1 MAEINSGESTMRIAK
16 AMGWSVAALLCTG
29 LSACGGAIDHTHS
42 ATSAGKHASAAA
54 TTAPPMAAA
63 QRASLFDAQDSGA
76 LIQYTSR
83 TPTGHDGAFALYP
96 ITVSEAHAVK
106 ASVDGT
112 MTIPTPDGKNLQI
125 TYQSRRDA
133 KRGIWTWVGR
143 VDGQPVGNE
152 TVISFGKDAV
162 FGSLGTID
170 GMTYQITT
178 IGGMPYIMAAASAD
192 LHSAGSHADG
202 RRLADS
208 VIQLRAGD
216 TAQGYIAGYSSLAQ
230 VNAQAGSTST
240 NTIDVL
246 LGYTPGYRDYR
257 GGITAIDTVL
267 TNMVETANQS
277 FANANINVRYRLVGT
292 VQVDYPDN
300 TLNDGTLDELTG
312 VSQATAAALVPLHDA
327 RDRLGADMV
336 GLVRR
341 FNNSQQSC
349 GVAWQ
354 SGGTDSRWG
363 YAVISDGV
371 DGGYYCTR
379 GTLAH
384 EFGHLLGSGHQHET
398 GQEPGFNF
406 GHRSD
411 TGSFHTTMAYAVN
424 GQSEILVY
432 SSPAIST
439 CNGQPCGVP
448 DQADNARAFL
458 TTVPNVVQY
467 RQTVVPLDDSSSPGQ
482 IMGPSGKCLDVR
494 NGNTNDGASMQV
506 WDCNGFRQQKWSF
519 KRGSHSLRGE
529 GTDKVLDITGV
540 SSANG
545 APLQLYQ
552 SLSTSNQGWYFTNAS
567 LIATGG
573 KVLDVV
579 ALGSNNG
586 ARLQLWDNLGGT
598 NQRWSYNP
606 ANGEIRVSTG
616 RCLDVAGFG
625 TAPGTPV
632 QLWDC
637 NGTKNQAWQLG
648 KNGSI
653 VGYGGNCLEATTTAK
668 NGGALRMMACTGS
681 TTQAWRIRGQI
692 RSELNGKCL
701 DDSAGGIR
709 NGAIVQMWE
718 CLGNVNQLWEVQPN

>member
-1 MAEINSGESTMRIAK
+1 MRFAE
-16 AMGWSVAALLCTG
+16 AMGWSVAALLCAG
-29 LSACGGAIDHTHS
+29 LSACGGAIGDKGTTAS
-42 ATSAGKHASAAA
+42 NRTRQQPTALANGTAATAAA
-54 TTAPPMAAA
+54 AVQHAA
-63 QRASLFDAQDSGA
+63 LFDAKDSGA
-76 LIQYTSR
+76 LIRYTSR

-96 ITVSEAHAVK
+96 ITVSEAHAIK

-112 MTIPTPDGKNLQI
+112 MTLPTPDGKNLRI
-125 TYQSRRDA
+125 GFLSRRDA
-133 KRGIWTWVGR
+133 KGGIWTWVGR
-143 VDGQPVGNE
+143 ADGQPLGNE

-170 GMTYQITT
+170 GMTYQLTT
-178 IGGMPYIMAAASAD
+178 IEGKPYIMAAASAD
-192 LHSAGSHADG
+192 LHSAGSRTDG
-202 RRLADS
+202 RRLADA
-208 VIQLRAGD
+208 VIHLPAGD

-267 TNMVETANQS
+267 TNLVETANLS

-292 VQVDYPDN
+292 VQVSYPDN
-300 TLNDGTLDELTG
+300 TLNDNTLDELTG

-341 FNNSQQSC
+341 FNGAQQSC

-411 TGSFHTTMAYAVN
+411 VGSFHTTMAYAIN

-432 SSPAIST
+432 SSPSITT
-439 CNGQPCGVP
+439 CNGQACGVP

-482 IMGPSGKCLDVR
+482 VMGPSGKCLDVAGGAT
-494 NGNTNDGASMQV
+494 GNAAAVQV
-506 WDCNGFRQQKWSF
+506 WSCNGFRQQKWSF
-519 KRGSHSLRGE
+519 QRGSRSLRGE
-529 GTDKVLDITGV
+529 GTDKVLDISGV
-540 SSANG
+540 SRASG
-545 APLQLYQ
+545 APIQLYQ
-552 SLSTSNQGWYFTNAS
+552 SLNTENQGWHFTSSS

-579 ALGSNNG
+579 SAGSGNG
-586 ARLQLWDNLGGT
+586 ARLQLWDNLGGA
-598 NQRWSYNP
+598 NQRWSYIP
-606 ANGEIRVSTG
+606 ATGEIRVSTG
-616 RCLDVAGFG
+616 RCLDVAEFG
-625 TAPGTPV
+625 VTTGTPV
-632 QLWDC
+632 QIWDC
-637 NGTKNQAWQLG
+637 TGTKNQIWQLG

-653 VGYGGNCLEATTTAK
+653 VGYGGNCLEAVNLAQ
-668 NGGALRMMACTGS
+668 NGTVVRMAACTGTS
-681 TTQAWRIRGQI
+681 AQAWRIRGEI
-692 RSELNGKCL
+692 RSDLNGKCL
-701 DDSAGGIR
+701 DDSAGGTR
-709 NGAIVQMWE
+709 NGAIAQMWE

>member
-1 MAEINSGESTMRIAK
+1 MAEITTGESTMRIAK

-29 LSACGGAIDHTHS
+29 LSACGGAIDHKHS
-42 ATSAGKHASAAA
+42 ATSDDKHASAAA
-54 TTAPPMAAA
+54 TTALPMAAA
-63 QRASLFDAQDSGA
+63 QPASLFDAKDSGA
-76 LIQYTSR
+76 LIRYTSR

-96 ITVSEAHAVK
+96 ITLSEAHAIK

-112 MTIPTPDGKNLQI
+112 MTVPTPDGKNLRI

-143 VDGQPVGNE
+143 VDGQPMGNE
-152 TVISFGKDAV
+152 TVISFGRDAV

-170 GMTYQITT
+170 GMTYQLTT
-178 IGGMPYIMAAASAD
+178 IDGVPYIMAATSAD
-192 LHSAGSHADG
+192 LHSAGSRADG
-202 RRLADS
+202 RRLAES
-208 VIQLRAGD
+208 VTQLPAGN

-230 VNAQAGSTST
+230 VNAQAGTTST

-257 GGITAIDTVL
+257 GGASAIETVL
-267 TNMVETANQS
+267 TNLVETANQS

-300 TLNDGTLDELTG
+300 TPNDGTLNELTG
-312 VSQATAAALVPLHDA
+312 VGQATAAALVPLHDA
-327 RDRLGADMV
+327 RDRFGADLV

-363 YAVISDGV
+363 YSVISDGV

-439 CNGQPCGVP
+439 CNGQACGVP

-467 RQTVVPLDDSSSPGQ
+467 RQTVVPFDDSSSPGQ
-482 IMGPSGKCLDVR
+482 IMGPSGKCVDVI
-494 NGNTNDGASMQV
+494 NGETGNGTPIQV

-519 KRGSHSLRGE
+519 QPGSRSLRGL
-529 GTDKVLDITGV
+529 GTNKVLDVTAV
-540 SSANG
+540 SRANG
-545 APLQLYQ
+545 APIQLYQ
-552 SLSTSNQGWYFTNAS
+552 SLNTANQAWYFTNAS

-573 KVLDVV
+573 KVLDV
-579 ALGSNNG
+579 AAYGTANG
-586 ARLQLWDNLGGT
+586 AQLQLWDNLSGP
-598 NQRWSYNP
+598 NQRWSFNP
-606 ANGEIRVSTG
+606 ASGEIRVSTG
-616 RCLDVAGFG
+616 RCLDVVNFS

-632 QLWDC
+632 QIWDC

-648 KNGSI
+648 KNGAI
-653 VGYGGNCLEATTTAK
+653 VGYGGNCLEVVNTPQNGAAIRMAT
-668 NGGALRMMACTGS
+668 CTGS
-681 TTQAWRIRGQI
+681 NAQAWRIRGQI
-692 RSELNGKCL
+692 RSELHGKCL
-701 DDSAGGIR
+701 DDSAGGTL
-709 NGAIVQMWE
+709 NGARVQMWE
-718 CLGNVNQLWEVQPN
+718 CLGNVNQLWEVQSN

>member
-1 MAEINSGESTMRIAK
+1 MRFAE
-16 AMGWSVAALLCTG
+16 AMGWSVAALLCAG
-29 LSACGGAIDHTHS
+29 LSACGSAVGDKGTAGSNGARQQLT
-42 ATSAGKHASAAA
+42 ALAAGTPA
-54 TTAPPMAAA
+54 MAAA
-63 QRASLFDAQDSGA
+63 AVQHAALFDAKDSGA
-76 LIQYTSR
+76 LIRYTSR

-96 ITVSEAHAVK
+96 ITVSEAHAIK

-112 MTIPTPDGKNLQI
+112 MTLPTPDGKTLQI
-125 TYQSRRDA
+125 SYLSRRDA
-133 KRGIWTWVGR
+133 KGGIWTWVGR

-152 TVISFGKDAV
+152 AVISFGKDAV

-170 GMTYQITT
+170 GMTYQLTT
-178 IGGMPYIMAAASAD
+178 IEGKPYIMAAVSAD
-192 LHSAGSHADG
+192 LHSAGSRTDG
-202 RRLADS
+202 RKLADA
-208 VIQLRAGD
+208 VIQLPAGD

-267 TNMVETANQS
+267 TNLVETANLS

-292 VQVDYPDN
+292 VQVSYPDN
-300 TLNDGTLDELTG
+300 TLNDGTLNELTG
-312 VSQATAAALVPLHDA
+312 VGQATAAALVPLHDA

-341 FNNSQQSC
+341 FNGAQQSC

-406 GHRSD
+406 GHRND
-411 TGSFHTTMAYAVN
+411 VGSFHTTMAYAIN

-432 SSPAIST
+432 SSPSITT
-439 CNGQPCGVP
+439 CNGQPCGVQ

-482 IMGPSGKCLDVR
+482 VMGPSGKCLDVA
-494 NGNTNDGASMQV
+494 GGATDNASPVQV
-506 WDCNGFRQQKWSF
+506 WSCNGFRQQKWSF
-519 KRGSHSLRGE
+519 QRGSRSLRGE
-529 GTDKVLDITGV
+529 GTDKVLDISGV
-540 SSANG
+540 SRANG

-552 SLSTSNQGWYFTNAS
+552 SLNTENQGWRFTNAS

-579 ALGSNNG
+579 AAGSGNG
-586 ARLQLWDNLGGT
+586 ARMQLWDNLGGA
-598 NQRWSYNP
+598 NQRWSYIP
-606 ANGEIRVSTG
+606 ATGEIRVSTG
-616 RCLDVAGFG
+616 RCLDVAEFG
-625 TAPGTPV
+625 VTTGTPV
-632 QLWDC
+632 QIWDC
-637 NGTKNQAWQLG
+637 TGTKNQVWQLG

-653 VGYGGNCLEATTTAK
+653 VGYGGNCLEAVNLAQ
-668 NGGALRMMACTGS
+668 NGTVVRMAACTGTS
-681 TTQAWRIRGQI
+681 AQAWRIRGEI
-692 RSELNGKCL
+692 RSDLNGKCL
-701 DDSAGGIR
+701 DDSAGGAR
-709 NGAIVQMWE
+709 NGAIAQMWE